1 MNESVGLIL
10 ITIYLSKLKIIEAQ
24 KIEPKIIKMIF
35 LKIRERAKNEE
46 INAKIVVKK
55 IVAPMVEYLM
65 TSKLGQREIISLL
78 TPEQN
83 KKKLEIGPNFDILK
97 KLNLNIYNMFFL

>member
-1 MNESVGLIL
+1 
-10 ITIYLSKLKIIEAQ
+10 
-24 KIEPKIIKMIF
+24 
-35 LKIRERAKNEE
+35 
-46 INAKIVVKK
+46 
-55 IVAPMVEYLM
+55 MVEYLM

>member
-1 MNESVGLIL
+1 
-10 ITIYLSKLKIIEAQ
+10 
-24 KIEPKIIKMIF
+24 MIF

-97 KLNLNIYNMFFL
+97 KLNLIYTICFFYKKKLVNNN

>member
-55 IVAPMVEYLM
+55 NSCSY
-65 TSKLGQREIISLL
+65 G
-78 TPEQN
+78 
-83 KKKLEIGPNFDILK
+83 
-97 KLNLNIYNMFFL
+97 